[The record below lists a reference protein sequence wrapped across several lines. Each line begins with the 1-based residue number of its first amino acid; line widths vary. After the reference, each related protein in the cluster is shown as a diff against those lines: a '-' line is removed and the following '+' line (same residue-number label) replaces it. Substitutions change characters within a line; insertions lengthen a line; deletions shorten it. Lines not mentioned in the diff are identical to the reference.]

1 MVRHFW
7 LDHRNRPVHCSRRL
21 FRHRRHGYRLQPG
34 GHDQKSYLRSANQRS
49 RASFCV
55 AVLELG
61 RHLGGGYRM
70 YRSTIS
76 GSSYSLLASV
86 ISGTSYS
93 DQTVQSGTAY
103 YYVVTAVD
111 SAGREIPIQVR

>member
-1 MVRHFW
+1 
-7 LDHRNRPVHCSRRL
+7 
-21 FRHRRHGYRLQPG
+21 
-34 GHDQKSYLRSANQRS
+34 
-49 RASFCV
+49 
-55 AVLELG
+55 
-61 RHLGGGYRM
+61 M

-103 YYVVTAVD
+103 YYVVRAVD

>member
-1 MVRHFW
+1 
-7 LDHRNRPVHCSRRL
+7 
-21 FRHRRHGYRLQPG
+21 
-34 GHDQKSYLRSANQRS
+34 
-49 RASFCV
+49 
-55 AVLELG
+55 
-61 RHLGGGYRM
+61 M

-76 GSSYSLLASV
+76 GSSYGLLASV